1 MFTLD
6 SDLLGLLIALLTFF
20 VPVLTSIMEKRKKKR
35 KEGISA
41 LQRSREESLQEQD
54 NMDFLPD
61 ESFHSMH
68 EPAPQMEE
76 DEPMH
81 PAASELE
88 ELFNDILGINVQQ
101 HNVPDGE
108 DHSVADVVEME
119 EKGSEMDND
128 EAVGKIGHEEKIL
141 EGEAA
146 TLHLDE
152 QVPPVGEE
160 ILKEVPQEDKGLKK
174 RIKENPKDMVL
185 FAEILK
191 PKFKEY

>member
-35 KEGISA
+35 KESV
-41 LQRSREESLQEQD
+41 QEQD
-54 NMDFLPD
+54 ERDFLPD
-61 ESFHSMH
+61 ESLHNLH
-68 EPAPQMEE
+68 KPAPQVEEE
-76 DEPMH
+76 DPH
-81 PAASELE
+81 TTAASELE

-101 HNVPDGE
+101 NNVSDGD
-108 DHSVADVVEME
+108 DHGVADVVE
-119 EKGSEMDND
+119 SEVDGLAIETD
-128 EAVGKIGHEEKIL
+128 EAVGKIGHEGDIL

>member
-35 KEGISA
+35 KESV
-41 LQRSREESLQEQD
+41 QEQD
-54 NMDFLPD
+54 ERDFLPD
-61 ESFHSMH
+61 ESFHSLH
-68 EPAPQMEE
+68 KHAPQVEE
-76 DEPMH
+76 EGSRTT
-81 PAASELE
+81 AASELE

-108 DHSVADVVEME
+108 DHSVAKVVEME
-119 EKGSEMDND
+119 DGELAMD
-128 EAVGKIGHEEKIL
+128 EGKAVGKIEHEGKIL

-152 QVPPVGEE
+152 GVAPVGEE
-160 ILKEVPQEDKGLKK
+160 ILKEIPQVDNGLKK